1 MEKKWNI
8 INSNKIIIPG
18 KEKTK
23 DDLLE
28 NLNSISSEEIEHIGT
43 DIECQNVIKKFYNY
57 SWDITMKDID
67 LLIDNWYLKI
77 IWERISG
84 LRKDIHKEVAIKIIK
99 KATAEWRDRIWDYLE
114 MRN

>member
-8 INSNKIIIPG
+8 ITSNKIIIPG

-43 DIECQNVIKKFYNY
+43 DIECQNVIKKFYNR

-77 IWERISG
+77 IWERIRG
-84 LRKDIHKEVAIKIIK
+84 LRKDIHKEVANAIIELRSIKN
-99 KATAEWRDRIWDYLE
+99 LL
-114 MRN
+114 

>member
-8 INSNKIIIPG
+8 ITSNKIIIPG

-67 LLIDNWYLKI
+67 LLIDNWYLI
-77 IWERISG
+77 
-84 LRKDIHKEVAIKIIK
+84 
-99 KATAEWRDRIWDYLE
+99 
-114 MRN
+114 